1 MNDRF
6 AVSGQCP
13 LRFRERPNCCIT
25 ATDETGHG
33 RPHALQSAPAAMK
46 RDGFDLSHY
55 GVDKVIR
62 AAQARRSTD

>member
-25 ATDETGHG
+25 ATDENGPWAPPCTTVGTAEK
-33 RPHALQSAPAAMK
+33 ALS
-46 RDGFDLSHY
+46 RH
-55 GVDKVIR
+55 
-62 AAQARRSTD
+62 QARIDFTITWRLRWLDRCMR